1 MMGPMRFGDS
11 AVVRW
16 CSALM
21 LLCVLTACGA
31 SKPDL
36 GGVHAKF
43 GYSDDGLV
51 VREVPEGGPAHEA
64 GLEPGDRVMTI
75 DGHDVSTLSE
85 KRVIELL
92 RGPVGSM
99 ASIEVRRGVKLRSV
113 TVTRV
118 AYAKRQ
124 SEDDE

>member
-1 MMGPMRFGDS
+1 MMGPMRRGGTV
-11 AVVRW
+11 VVRGG
-16 CSALM
+16 CALM
-21 LLCVLTACGA
+21 LLWALAACGA

-36 GGVHAKF
+36 GGIHAKF

-51 VREVPEGGPAHEA
+51 VRDVPEGGPAHEA

-75 DGHDVSTLSE
+75 DGHDVSKLSE

-99 ASIEVRRGVKLRSV
+99 ASIEVRRGAKLRSL

-118 AYAKRQ
+118 AYAKRHT
-124 SEDDE
+124 EDDE